1 MDKFFRTLR
10 QLLLKEVRVK
20 QDMFIPQDILEIN
33 RIFKSNGYDLFIVG
47 GAVRDTIIGHKIKD
61 YDLATNA
68 LPDTVEQMMIKA
80 GLRTVATGKAFGVIN
95 VFTKNDEYEIATFR
109 IDSKESDGRR
119 PTSVVFSDI
128 ETDVKRRDL
137 TINALFY
144 DIETGEIVDLVGGI
158 DDIKNGLVRT
168 VGHASDRFGED
179 KLRILRA
186 IRFANR
192 YGSNLDNNIVNSLKK
207 DSSLEGISNERIR
220 DEFLKS
226 VKSAKSVINL
236 IVMLNKFGLLEQ
248 IFKGLKISPFLPNE
262 HDYVVLL
269 ASLLRNNSIEDL
281 KKTLNKL
288 TYSVDEVKAI
298 CFLLELRGLSPESG
312 PILKKAQ
319 NNIKITDEQIRKS
332 GKLSGIPSD
341 ILEKFIKFNL
351 TVSGQE
357 VMDEFNLSGKELGE
371 KILQIEIG
379 NFNKL

>member
-1 MDKFFRTLR
+1 MEKWVNIANKFFKIEFENYKKTL
-10 QLLLKEVRVK
+10 
-20 QDMFIPQDILEIN
+20 
-33 RIFKSNGYDLFIVG
+33 
-47 GAVRDTIIGHKIKD
+47 
-61 YDLATNA
+61 
-68 LPDTVEQMMIKA
+68 
-80 GLRTVATGKAFGVIN
+80 
-95 VFTKNDEYEIATFR
+95 
-109 IDSKESDGRR
+109 SDGRR

-236 IVMLNKFGLLEQ
+236 IVMLNNFGLLEQ

-262 HDYVVLL
+262 HDYIVLL
-269 ASLLRNNSIEDL
+269 ASLLRNNDIEVL

-288 TYSVDEVKAI
+288 TYSVDEVKSI
-298 CFLLELRGLSPESG
+298 CFLLELRGLSPESA
-312 PILKKAQ
+312 PALKKAQ
-319 NNIKITDEQIRKS
+319 NNIKITDEQMRKFS
-332 GKLSGIPSD
+332 KLSGMSSD
-341 ILEKFIKFNL
+341 MLEKFIKFNL

-371 KILQIEIG
+371 KIRQIEIS